1 MRLVVVAAV
10 ARNGVIGRE
19 GGIPWH
25 IPEDLARFRAL
36 TTGHPVVMGRKTWDS
51 LPDRFR
57 PLPGRRNVVVTRNP
71 AWSADGAERAASLED
86 ALDLLDDL
94 ETVFVIGGASL
105 YAEALPLADAL
116 ELTEVELEVEG
127 DAFFP
132 AWDRETFEELSR
144 EVARLRGRHAVRV
157 RHVPA
162 RFFAPPE
169 DLSSRQLAA
178 LASVDALFEQAG
190 IAYWLF
196 GGWAVDFHAGRVTR
210 PHDDVD
216 VAVWHED
223 LPRIFGLLD
232 AAGWSHAPEPDE
244 NGGTGY
250 ERDAVRLELTFL
262 ARDDA
267 GGVVT
272 PLRDGVAPWPEGA
285 FGDDA
290 RVLQGVRARV
300 LVLDA
305 LARGKTSP
313 RADPSDAT
321 KDRADRDILSGL
333 W

>member
-1 MRLVVVAAV
+1 MTLSIVAAV

-57 PLPGRRNVVVTRNP
+57 PLPGRRNVVVTRNR

-86 ALDLLDDL
+86 ALDLLDDQ

-105 YAEALPLADAL
+105 YAEALPLADGL

-132 AWDRETFEELSR
+132 DWDRGAFQEVFR
-144 EVARLRGRHAVRV
+144 EA
-157 RHVPA
+157 HVSDDGTPFA
-162 RFFAPPE
+162 FVTYRRAPPAPPE
-169 DLSSRQLAA
+169 DLPSRQLAA

-190 IAYWLF
+190 IEYWLF

-210 PHDDVD
+210 PHDDLD

-223 LPRIFGLLD
+223 LPRVSGLLD
-232 AAGWSHAPEPDE
+232 AAGWSHAPEPGED
-244 NGGTGY
+244 GGTGF

-267 GGVVT
+267 GRIVT
-272 PLRDGVAPWPEGA
+272 PLRQGDAPWPDGA
-285 FGDDA
+285 FADDVQVLQA
-290 RVLQGVRARV
+290 VRTRVLG
-300 LVLDA
+300 LSA
-305 LARGKTSP
+305 LTRGKSSP
-313 RADPSDAT
+313 RDDPAEAAKDSADFDT
-321 KDRADRDILSGL
+321 LSGL
-333 W
+333 

>member
-1 MRLVVVAAV
+1 MAAV

-19 GGIPWH
+19 GAIPWH
-25 IPEDLARFRAL
+25 LPEDMARFRAL

-71 AWSADGAERAASLED
+71 AWTAGGAERAASLED
-86 ALDLLDDL
+86 ALDLLDDQ

-105 YAEALPLADAL
+105 YAEALPLVDEL
-116 ELTEVELEVEG
+116 ELTEVDLEVEG

-132 AWDRETFEELSR
+132 GWDRDAFEELTR
-144 EVARLRGRHAVRV
+144 EPHLSEDGTPFAFVTYRRGS
-157 RHVPA
+157 P
-162 RFFAPPE
+162 APPE

-178 LASVDALFEQAG
+178 LASVDALFDRAG
-190 IAYWLF
+190 IEYWLF

-223 LPRIFGLLD
+223 LPRISDLLD

-244 NGGTGY
+244 NGGTGF
-250 ERDAVRLELTFL
+250 ERYAVRLELTFL

-267 GGVVT
+267 GGIVT
-272 PLRDGVAPWPEGA
+272 PLRDGVVPWPEDA
-285 FGDDA
+285 FRDDA
-290 RVLQGVRARV
+290 HVLQGVRARV
-300 LVLDA
+300 LGLSA
-305 LARGKTSP
+305 LTRGKSSP
-313 RADPSDAT
+313 RDDPGDAAKDGADL
-321 KDRADRDILSGL
+321 DILSGL
-333 W
+333 